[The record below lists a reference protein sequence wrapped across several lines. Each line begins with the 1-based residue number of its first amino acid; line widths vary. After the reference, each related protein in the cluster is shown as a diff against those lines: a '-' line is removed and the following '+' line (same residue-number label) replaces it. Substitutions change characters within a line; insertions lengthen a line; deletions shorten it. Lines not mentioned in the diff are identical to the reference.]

1 MKIDKEGYTLSS
13 LDEIFKTYETNLQ
26 SKYGSDFYI
35 KPEGVID
42 NIVNSSALMEM
53 ALQEQIAFLAKQFDP
68 ETAEDN
74 WQDALYERVAVKR
87 IAPSA
92 TVFTKKLK
100 GPAGYSGSAQSITIR
115 STISNDEFVNTSDFL
130 VEDDGTVD
138 LEFECVVLG
147 AVNVNSGETFTI
159 VDAPNEITEI
169 SEEDATQ
176 IAIGRERESDSDFRV
191 RFRNSKAQNAKAT
204 RNANIANLLQHVD
217 NQAFLKIYD
226 KKTDNTMAAGT
237 LLIIAKHNTTDEIFA
252 QAIFDTVVDGLDLLG
267 DTSVLVKDSEGQDV
281 TITWKNADELS
292 MDITGTLKIRDG
304 YYPNT
309 VMANVKQNILAY
321 IEKRV
326 YGLESIIYATE
337 FIIPMLEVDGVEAVT
352 GVQVKKTSESDF
364 ADSVSL
370 SREEVPV
377 FALERI
383 TLDQDN

>member
-100 GPAGYSGSAQSITIR
+100 GLAGYSGSAQSITIR

-204 RNANIANLLQHVD
+204 YNANIANLLQYVD

-237 LLIIAKHNTTDEIFA
+237 LLIIAKHNTTDETFA
-252 QAIFDTVVDGLDLLG
+252 QAIFDTVAVGPDLLG
-267 DTSVLVKDSEGQDV
+267 DTSVIVKNNSGQDV
-281 TITWKNADELS
+281 TITWKNADEVS

>member
-204 RNANIANLLQHVD
+204 RNANIANLLQYVD

-226 KKTDNTMAAGT
+226 KKTDNTMDAGT

-281 TITWKNADELS
+281 TITWKNADEVS

>member
-100 GPAGYSGSAQSITIR
+100 GLAGYSGSAQSITIR

-204 RNANIANLLQHVD
+204 RNANIANLLQYVD

-281 TITWKNADELS
+281 TITWKNADEVS

>member
-100 GPAGYSGSAQSITIR
+100 GLAGYSGSAQSITIR

-204 RNANIANLLQHVD
+204 RNANIANLLQYVD

-237 LLIIAKHNTTDEIFA
+237 LLIIAKHNTTDETFA
-252 QAIFDTVVDGLDLLG
+252 QAIFDTVAVGPDLLG
-267 DTSVLVKDSEGQDV
+267 DTSVIVKNNSGQDV
-281 TITWKNADELS
+281 TITWKNADEVS

>member
-204 RNANIANLLQHVD
+204 YNANIANLLQYVD

-237 LLIIAKHNTTDEIFA
+237 LLIIAKHNTTDETFA
-252 QAIFDTVVDGLDLLG
+252 QAIFDTVAVGPDLLG
-267 DTSVLVKDSEGQDV
+267 DTSVIVKNNSGQDV
-281 TITWKNADELS
+281 TITWKNADEVS